1 MTSLRRIGCG
11 MGVRVLRG
19 LRTGLLFLALAM
31 AYVAHT
37 GVAQAQS
44 YTFSTIQISGLE
56 RIETATVLA
65 LAGIGRGREVMAGE
79 LNDAYQRIQ
88 GSGLF
93 ETVEIVPQGATLLI
107 RVREYPT
114 INIVNFEGNKV
125 LKDEDLAEIIESQS
139 RHVYSPATAET
150 DAGRIVEIYAARG
163 RMAARVTPKIIR
175 LDGNR
180 VDLAFE
186 IVEGR
191 VTEIERLSFTGNN
204 AYSDARLRQVLQS
217 KQAGILRRLVQSDSF
232 VPERVEFDKQ
242 LLTDFYRSRG
252 YIDFQVLGVANEFSR
267 DRDAFFMTFNL
278 YEGQSY
284 SFANITTVSEVTGV
298 DAAEF
303 DREVRVKTGATYSPS
318 DIDTTISRM
327 EALALNKGLT
337 FVQIVPRITRNDRDL
352 TVDLTLAIVRGP
364 RIFVERIDIEGNTTT
379 LDEVIRRQ
387 FRTVEGD
394 PFNPREIRNGA
405 ERIRALGFFS
415 RSDVNTRPGSAS
427 DQIVVDVN
435 VTEQPTGSLSF
446 GATYGVASGL
456 GGNVQLQESNFL
468 GRGQY
473 VALNFSTASSSS
485 DTLITFIEPNI
496 LGRDLKFKFNAFQK
510 VSDNDFS
517 FYQTDRMGLSFGLD
531 FPLSRSS
538 RLEVHYSAARNDL
551 FEVSLD
557 SSPILDLE
565 KGERVSSGLGYT
577 FTYDSRLSGLNP
589 KSSAQLRFGQDYAG
603 LGGDVQSIR
612 TSALL
617 SVQTKVFREAVT
629 LRAELEGGA
638 LHMLDGQVGTVIDRF
653 SGTGKVRGFEP
664 NGYGPR
670 DLDATNRDAL
680 GGNLYAALRLEAQ
693 FPLGLP
699 EEYGIS
705 GGVFLDVGSVWGL
718 DNTTGAGGIGSV
730 DDSMQLRSSIGIS
743 LFWDSIIGPL
753 RFNFSKALLK
763 EDYDI
768 EQAFD
773 LTISA
778 RF

>member
-11 MGVRVLRG
+11 MGVRVLHS

-31 AYVAHT
+31 AYVTHA
-37 GVAQAQS
+37 GVAQAQI

-65 LAGIGRGREVMAGE
+65 LAGIGRGREVTAGE

-125 LKDEDLAEIIESQS
+125 LKDEDLASIIESQS
-139 RHVYSPATAET
+139 RRVYSPATAEA
-150 DAGRIVEIYAARG
+150 DARRIGEIYAARG
-163 RMAARVTPKIIR
+163 RMAARVNPKIIR

-186 IVEGR
+186 IVEGS

-204 AYSDARLRQVLQS
+204 AFSDARLRQVLQS
-217 KQAGILRRLVQSDSF
+217 KQAGIFRRLIQSDSF
-232 VPERVEFDKQ
+232 VPERVDFDKQ

-284 SFANITTVSEVTGV
+284 SFAAISTVSEVTGV

-303 DREVRVKTGATYSPS
+303 DREVRVKSGATYSPS

-337 FVQIVPRITRNDRDL
+337 FVQIEPRIVRNDRDL

-379 LDEVIRRQ
+379 LDQVIRRQ

-446 GATYGVASGL
+446 GASYGVASGL
-456 GGNVQLQESNFL
+456 GGNIQLQESNFL

-473 VALNFSTASSSS
+473 VALNFSTASSSA

-496 LGRDLKFKFNAFQK
+496 LGRDLKFKFNAFQR

-517 FYQTDRMGLSFGLD
+517 FYKTDRMGLSFGLD

-538 RLEVHYSAARNDL
+538 RLEVHYSAARNEL
-551 FEVSLD
+551 FEVSAD
-557 SSPILDLE
+557 STPILV
-565 KGERVSSGLGYT
+565 GEQGARISSGLGYV
-577 FTYDSRLSGLNP
+577 FSYDTRLAGLNP
-589 KSSAQLRFGQDYAG
+589 KSSIQLRFGQDYAG

-612 TSALL
+612 TTALL
-617 SVQTKVFREAVT
+617 SAQTKVWREAVT

-638 LHMLDGQVGTVIDRF
+638 LHMLGGQASTVLDRF
-653 SGTGKVRGFEP
+653 AGTNKVRGFEP

-670 DLDATNRDAL
+670 DLDATNNDAL

-705 GGVFLDVGSVWGL
+705 GGVFFDIGSVWGL
-718 DNTTGAGGIGSV
+718 DNTNGAGGLGSV
-730 DDSMQLRSSIGIS
+730 DDGMQLRSSIGIS